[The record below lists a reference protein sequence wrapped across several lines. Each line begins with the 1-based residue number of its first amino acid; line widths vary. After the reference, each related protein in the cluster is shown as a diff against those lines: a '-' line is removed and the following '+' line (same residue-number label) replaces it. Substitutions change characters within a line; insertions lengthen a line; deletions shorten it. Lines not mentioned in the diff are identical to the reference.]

1 MKKHTSEEAYYERL
15 RNLAVVNKTIV
26 KESQSRNLGTL
37 IDYKRAADG
46 IAYGIIKENHSYY
59 IKKSGLKEDPNV
71 ADFAYIGGLAN
82 VTDYQYKKLSEA
94 EKQRNMLFRT
104 INEAVSL
111 KPNKTGSKKRLN
123 EDKAGEEIKASQEMA
138 AGLDAA
144 KNTTSTSEPTLD
156 LGGEPENGLETSAPT
171 EEPIP
176 NTGAEEQTPPTDIAT
191 DGAPTDDE
199 TGEAP
204 VGGDETGEAPTDD
217 ETGEAPVGGDE
228 TGEENSTPE
237 DGTESNPED
246 QKNITTKEIEKSLGK
261 LTEKIRKTEM
271 TDSQVK
277 SYVNS
282 FLASFKD
289 KFPDVEIEDRKTMA
303 EKITKVVPDEDIEDL
318 GQNVE
323 KTEPAEVEEGQC
335 AECGSFAKFAESRG
349 YNAQS
354 IQECGEEEMTNLVS
368 GYANAHNDGQNDGD
382 FKAVALFISP
392 KILGKLKSDYGH
404 DEYSEKLTPY
414 TNELGE
420 SDEASKTQQIE
431 ELFGGIGGAFKK
443 VGGDIKNSAQA
454 VGNAVGNI
462 VQKGAQAVGQ
472 YAQGVK
478 QAYHA
483 GEVPGEVKKLEGIAA
498 NLGKQVQSLNTRL
511 TKSGQ
516 QPIDIKNIIKAISQQ
531 ITGKGAGVA
540 GLNPV
545 AESLDDPAKIETQ
558 PIEEIK
564 VPEPKSGQKLSATA
578 PIKQIKE
585 EEEPE
590 VEDDT
595 TEEKPEIEVD
605 DTTEEKPEINI
616 APAGE
621 TLGGGVVKPE
631 GAGIEIRIEP
641 DKSIDISMNESERKL
656 RKYIRNRLEEHA
668 GTRKP
673 ILSESKKS
681 LTLKKL
687 DSIIDKQFKLSE
699 SVVLKKKD
707 NVNEIFGFGIKE
719 KFAKLDPN
727 DTAGVEA
734 LFAAAF
740 RNILINPSMGAI
752 GRASKTT
759 PINKK
764 YDILKQYVDNG
775 GGTLRLADSKTV
787 KYAPQSVKNAATKND
802 YSASGGNV
810 AGTV

>member
-15 RNLAVVNKTIV
+15 RNLAIVNKTAI
-26 KESQSRNLGTL
+26 KESQNRNLGTL

-46 IAYGIIKENHSYY
+46 VAYGIIKENHNYY
-59 IKKSGLKEDPNV
+59 IKKAGLKEDPNI

-82 VTDYQYKKLSEA
+82 VTEFQYKKLAEA

-144 KNTTSTSEPTLD
+144 KNATPTPEPTPD
-156 LGGEPENGLETSAPT
+156 LSGEPESGLETPAPT
-171 EEPIP
+171 EEPIS
-176 NTGAEEQTPPTDIAT
+176 NTGAEEQTPPTDMTT
-191 DGAPTDDE
+191 DGVPTDD
-199 TGEAP
+199 TST
-204 VGGDETGEAPTDD
+204 GDEIPT
-217 ETGEAPVGGDE
+217 P
-228 TGEENSTPE
+228 EENPE
-237 DGTESNPED
+237 NSASDNPED
-246 QKNITTKEIEKSLGK
+246 KKDITTKEIEKTLGK
-261 LTEKIRKTEM
+261 LTEKIRKTDM

-282 FLASFKD
+282 FLAAFKD
-289 KFPDVEIEDRKTMA
+289 KFPDVEIEDRKAMA

-323 KTEPAEVEEGQC
+323 KTEPAEVEEEQC
-335 AECGSFAKFAESRG
+335 AECGGFAKFAESRG
-349 YNAQS
+349 YDAQS

-368 GYANAHNDGQNDGD
+368 SYANAHNDGQNDGD
-382 FKAVALFISP
+382 FKAVALFITP
-392 KILGKLKSDYGH
+392 EILGKLKSDYGH
-404 DEYSEKLTPY
+404 DDYSEKITPY

-420 SDEASKTQQIE
+420 CDEASKKQQIE

-443 VGGDIKNSAQA
+443 VGSDIKKGAQA
-454 VGNAVGNI
+454 VSNAVGGT

-531 ITGKGAGVA
+531 VTGKGAGIA

-545 AESLDDPAKIETQ
+545 AEGLDDPAKIETQ

-564 VPEPKSGQKLSATA
+564 VPEPKAGQKLSATA
-578 PIKQIKE
+578 PVKQIKE

-590 VEDDT
+590 SEEIENS
-595 TEEKPEIEVD
+595 EEKPEV
-605 DTTEEKPEINI
+605 NI
-616 APAGE
+616 APAAD
-621 TLGGGVVKPE
+621 TLGGGIVKPD
-631 GAGIEIRIEP
+631 GAGVEIKIEP
-641 DKSIDISMNESERKL
+641 DKSVNISMNESEIKL

-668 GTRKP
+668 GLKKP
-673 ILSESKKS
+673 MLTESKKS
-681 LTLKKL
+681 ITLKKL
-687 DSIIDKQFKLSE
+687 DSIIDKQFKLYE
-699 SVVLKKKD
+699 SAVLKKKD
-707 NVNEIFGFGIKE
+707 NVNEIFGLGIKE

-727 DTAGVEA
+727 NAASVEA
-734 LFAAAF
+734 LFTSAF
-740 RNILINPSMGAI
+740 RNILNNPSMGRV
-752 GRASKTT
+752 GRTAKIT
-759 PINKK
+759 PINLK
-764 YDILKQYVDNG
+764 YNILKQFVDNG
-775 GGTLRLADSKTV
+775 GGTLRVSADGKTV
-787 KYAPQSVKNAATKND
+787 EHQPQSVKNAATGND
-802 YSASGGNV
+802 YAGGGGSV

>member
-94 EKQRNMLFRT
+94 EKQRNLLFRT

-111 KPNKTGSKKRLN
+111 KSNKTGSKKRLN

-156 LGGEPENGLETSAPT
+156 LGGEPENGLETPAPT

-176 NTGAEEQTPPTDIAT
+176 NTGAEEQMPPTDVTT
-191 DGAPTDDE
+191 DEVPAGDETGETPTDDE
-199 TGEAP
+199 TGE
-204 VGGDETGEAPTDD
+204 
-217 ETGEAPVGGDE
+217 
-228 TGEENSTPE
+228 ENSAPE
-237 DGTESNPED
+237 NDTEGNPED

-282 FLASFKD
+282 FLAAFKD
-289 KFPDVEIEDRKTMA
+289 KFPDVEIEDRKAMA

-318 GQNVE
+318 GLNVE
-323 KTEPAEVEEGQC
+323 KTEPEEVEEEQC
-335 AECGSFAKFAESRG
+335 VECGSFAKFAESRG

-382 FKAVALFISP
+382 FKAVALFITP
-392 KILGKLKSDYGH
+392 EILDKLKSDYGH
-404 DEYSEKLTPY
+404 DEYGEKLTPY

-420 SDEASKTQQIE
+420 SDEASKKEQIE
-431 ELFGGIGGAFKK
+431 ELFGGIGNAFKK

-454 VGNAVGNI
+454 VSNAVTNK

-585 EEEPE
+585 EEEEPE
-590 VEDDT
+590 IEDDT
-595 TEEKPEIEVD
+595 TEEEPEIDVED

-631 GAGIEIRIEP
+631 GAGVEIRIEP

-681 LTLKKL
+681 VTLKKL
-687 DSIIDKQFKLSE
+687 DSMIDKQFKLSE
-699 SVVLKKKD
+699 SAVLKKKD

-727 DTAGVEA
+727 NAANVEA
-734 LFAAAF
+734 LFTTAF
-740 RNILINPSMGAI
+740 RNILINPSMGRV
-752 GRASKTT
+752 GRTAKIT
-759 PINKK
+759 PTNKK
-764 YDILKQYVDNG
+764 YDILKLFVDNG
-775 GGTLRLADSKTV
+775 GGTLRVSADGKTV
-787 KYAPQSVKNAATKND
+787 EYQPQSVKNAATKND
-802 YSASGGNV
+802 YSSSGGNTS
-810 AGTV
+810 GTV

>member
-1 MKKHTSEEAYYERL
+1 
-15 RNLAVVNKTIV
+15 LAVVNKTIV
-26 KESQSRNLGTL
+26 KESQNRNLGTL

-46 IAYGIIKENHSYY
+46 VAYGIIKESHNYY
-59 IKKSGLKEDPNV
+59 IKKAGLKEDPNV

-82 VTDYQYKKLSEA
+82 ITEFQYKKLSEA

-111 KPNKTGSKKRLN
+111 KSNKTGSKKRLN

-144 KNTTSTSEPTLD
+144 KDTTPTSEPIPD
-156 LGGEPENGLETSAPT
+156 LSGEPESGLETPAPT
-171 EEPIP
+171 EEPIS

-191 DGAPTDDE
+191 DGAP
-199 TGEAP
+199 A
-204 VGGDETGEAPTDD
+204 GDETGEIPAEVPTDD
-217 ETGEAPVGGDE
+217 KS
-228 TGEENSTPE
+228 GEEIPAPE
-237 DGTESNPED
+237 DNTEGNPED

-282 FLASFKD
+282 FLAAFKD
-289 KFPDVEIEDRKTMA
+289 KFPDVEIEDRKAMA

-335 AECGSFAKFAESRG
+335 AECSSFAKFAESRG

-382 FKAVALFISP
+382 FKAVALFITP
-392 KILGKLKSDYGH
+392 EILGKLKSDYGH

-420 SDEASKTQQIE
+420 CDEASKKQQIE
-431 ELFGGIGGAFKK
+431 ELFGGIGSAFKK
-443 VGGDIKNSAQA
+443 VGGDIKKGAQA
-454 VGNAVGNI
+454 VSNAVGST

-472 YAQGVK
+472 YATGVQ

-531 ITGKGAGVA
+531 VTGKGAGIA

-564 VPEPKSGQKLSATA
+564 VPEPKAGQKLSATA

-590 VEDDT
+590 V
-595 TEEKPEIEVD
+595 KD

-616 APAGE
+616 APAAD
-621 TLGGGVVKPE
+621 TLGGGVIKPE
-631 GAGIEIRIEP
+631 GAGVEIRIEP
-641 DKSIDISMNESERKL
+641 DKSIDISMNESEKKL

-668 GTRKP
+668 GLRKP
-673 ILSESKKS
+673 ILTESKKS
-681 LTLKKL
+681 PALKKL
-687 DSIIDKQFKLSE
+687 DSIIDKQYKLYE
-699 SVVLKKKD
+699 SAVLKKKD
-707 NVNEIFGFGIKE
+707 NVNEIFGLGIKE

-727 DTAGVEA
+727 NAASVEA
-734 LFAAAF
+734 LFTSVF
-740 RNILINPSMGAI
+740 KNILINPTMGAI

-759 PINKK
+759 PINIK
-764 YDILKQYVDNG
+764 YDILKQYVDNN

-787 KYAPQSVKNAATKND
+787 KYAPQSIKNAATKND
-802 YSASGGNV
+802 YSAVGGSV